1 MQLTRRQFLTLSG
14 VAAASALLASCSPAR
29 TLAGRVAGPG
39 PWPDGGD
46 PAWRAL
52 SRLTFG
58 PRADERERAA
68 EIGLDAWI
76 EEQLA
81 PERIA
86 DVEATLRVRRFDTL
100 AMDTSMIFGVREDT
114 AIRELQQAALLRAI
128 YSRRQLYEVM
138 VDFWSDH
145 FSISA
150 LKGDC
155 AWLKSIDDREV
166 VRPHALGNFGDLLW
180 ASMRSPAMLIYLDNQ
195 ENHAGNPNENYAREL
210 LELHT
215 LGVTGGYTQRD
226 VQEVARCLTGWT
238 VDDRLFRGRFRFVPD
253 RHDDGAKT
261 VLGQAI
267 PAGEGERDAERV
279 FELLMA
285 HPATPRFVAR
295 KLARRL
301 VADEPPETL
310 VAAAAATFARTRGD
324 ITSVLRTILHSAEF
338 AAAPPKLKRPLHY
351 VAGAL
356 RQLDA
361 ETDGGPALLDSLAA
375 MGQPLFQ
382 WPTPDGFPDH
392 TVAWSGALL
401 ARWRL
406 SLALAGNEIPGTTID
421 APALVGA
428 SGART
433 PAETFDRMGALLLGA
448 APVPALR
455 NRVLAALS
463 AAGGEDDMTAA
474 IAAAIVASPAY
485 QWR

>member
-1 MQLTRRQFLTLSG
+1 MQLTRRHFLTLSG
-14 VAAASALLASCSPAR
+14 VAAASAVLGACSPAR
-29 TLAGRVAGPG
+29 TLVGRANGSG
-39 PWPDGGD
+39 PWPDGRD

-58 PRADERERAA
+58 PRADERARAD

-86 DVEATLRVRRFDTL
+86 DDEATLRVRRFDTL

-155 AWLKSIDDREV
+155 AWLKTIDDREAI
-166 VRPHALGNFGDLLW
+166 RPHALGNFGHLLW

-195 ENHAGNPNENYAREL
+195 QNHAGNPNENYAREL
-210 LELHT
+210 MELHT
-215 LGVTGGYTQRD
+215 LGVSGGYTQRD

-238 VDDRLFRGRFRFVPD
+238 VDDRLFRGRFRFLAE

-261 VLGQAI
+261 VLGHI
-267 PAGEGERDAERV
+267 LPAGGGERDAERV
-279 FELLMA
+279 FELLMN
-285 HPATPRFVAR
+285 HPATPRFVAH

-301 VADEPPETL
+301 VADEPPEAL
-310 VAAAAATFARTRGD
+310 VASAAATFARTGGD
-324 ITSVLRTILHSAEF
+324 ITSMLRTILHSAEF
-338 AAAPPKLKRPLHY
+338 VAAPPKLKRPLHY

-361 ETDGGPALLDSLAA
+361 ETNGGPALLDALAA
-375 MGQPLFQ
+375 MGQPLFH

-392 TVAWSGALL
+392 TAAWSGALL
-401 ARWRL
+401 ARWKFA
-406 SLALAGNEIPGTTID
+406 LALARNELPGTQID
-421 APALVGA
+421 APALVA
-428 SGART
+428 AAGART
-433 PAETFDRMGALLLGA
+433 PAEIFDRLGALLLGA
-448 APVPALR
+448 APAPSVRDQVLDALR
-455 NRVLAALS
+455 VTDA
-463 AAGGEDDMTAA
+463 EDDAAAITAA
-474 IAAAIVASPAY
+474 IIASPAY

>member
-1 MQLTRRQFLTLSG
+1 MQLTRRKFLTLAG
-14 VAAASALLASCSPAR
+14 VAGASALLASCSPVR
-29 TLAGRVAGPG
+29 TLSGRADGLG
-39 PWPDGGD
+39 AWPDGED
-46 PAWRAL
+46 SHWRAL

-58 PRADERERAA
+58 PRAEEQARAD
-68 EIGLDAWI
+68 EIGLNAWI

-86 DVEATLRVRRFDTL
+86 DLDATLRARRFDTL
-100 AMDTSMIFGVREDT
+100 AMDTSIIYGVREDT
-114 AIRELQQAALLRAI
+114 AIRELQQATLLRAI

-145 FSISA
+145 FSIST

-155 AWLKSIDDREV
+155 AWLKTIDDRETI
-166 VRPHALGNFGDLLW
+166 RPHALGNFGDLLW
-180 ASMRSPAMLIYLDNQ
+180 ASLRSPAMLIYLDNQ

-215 LGVTGGYTQRD
+215 LGVSSGYTQRD

-238 VDDRLFRGRFRFVPD
+238 VDDQIHRGRFRFLAE

-261 VLGQAI
+261 VLGQII
-267 PAGEGERDAERV
+267 PEGGGERDVERV
-279 FELLMA
+279 FDLLMN
-285 HPATPRFVAR
+285 HPATPRFVAH

-301 VADEPPETL
+301 VAGEPPERL
-310 VAAAAATFARTRGD
+310 VADAAATFTRTRGD
-324 ITSVLRTILHSAEF
+324 IKAVLRIILHSTEF
-338 AAAPPKLKRPLHY
+338 AAGSPKFKRPLHF

-356 RQLDA
+356 RQLDV
-361 ETDGGPALLDSLAA
+361 ETDGGPALLDALAV

-401 ARWRL
+401 ARWKFA
-406 SLALAGNEIPGTTID
+406 LALALNEIPGTRLDT
-421 APALVGA
+421 AALALAAGTRV
-428 SGART
+428 
-433 PAETFDRMGALLLGA
+433 PAETFDRLGSLLLGTK
-448 APVPALR
+448 PPPAVR
-455 NRVLAALS
+455 DRVLAALNTS
-463 AAGGEDDMTAA
+463 DSDHVTAA
-474 IAAAIVASPAY
+474 ITAVILASPAY